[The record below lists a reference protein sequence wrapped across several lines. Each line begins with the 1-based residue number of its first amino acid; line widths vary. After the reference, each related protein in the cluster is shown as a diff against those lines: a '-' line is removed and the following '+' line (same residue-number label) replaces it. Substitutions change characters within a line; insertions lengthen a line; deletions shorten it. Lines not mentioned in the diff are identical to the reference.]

1 MSSASLAM
9 GRQTV
14 GRFATDHSI
23 VGIWLGAVAMLVWVM
38 IMVGGATR
46 LTDSGLSITEWQPI
60 LGIVPPLSDA
70 AWLEAFEKYKAI
82 PQYVLINKGMT
93 LDAFKAIYWWE
104 WAHRLLGRG
113 IGLVL
118 AVPLALL
125 WWRGLIS
132 RPTAL
137 AVLAIGGLVGL
148 QGLAGW
154 LMVQSGLGAGKIAVS
169 PYRLTFHLSLA
180 MLILALLVALF
191 LSVMRH
197 GDQPVRLRTSTR
209 SQVLTATALL
219 ALMALQIVVGGFV
232 AGTKA
237 GLTYTTWP
245 LMDGQ
250 LIPNGLG
257 VLTPWWLNL
266 AENVTTVQFAHRMLA
281 YAVVALALWHAACVW
296 RTADD
301 GAVRLSGAAVAVGVL
316 AQAALGIATLLTVAD
331 GRIPLALGVAHQG
344 GAALLLSALVWHVT
358 LLRRTAAPA
367 G

>member
-1 MSSASLAM
+1 MSSASLV
-9 GRQTV
+9 V
-14 GRFATDHSI
+14 GRAAGARRETDHHI
-23 VGIWLGAVAMLVWVM
+23 VGVWLGAVAAMVWVM

-60 LGIVPPLSDA
+60 LGTLPPLTDA

-82 PQYVLINKGMT
+82 PQYALINKGMS
-93 LDAFKAIYWWE
+93 LSAFKTIYWWE

-113 IGLVL
+113 IGLALALPL
-118 AVPLALL
+118 AVL

-132 RPTAL
+132 RPTAW

-148 QGLAGW
+148 QGLVGW

-180 MLILALLVALF
+180 MLILALLVGLF
-191 LSVMRH
+191 LTVIRRH
-197 GDQPVRLRTSTR
+197 DQPVRLRTTTR
-209 SQVLTATALL
+209 TQLGIAVALL
-219 ALMALQIVVGGFV
+219 VLLAAQIVVGGFV

-245 LMDGQ
+245 LMNGQ
-250 LIPNGLG
+250 FIPSGLG
-257 VLTPWWLNL
+257 SLTPWWLNL
-266 AENVTTVQFAHRMLA
+266 AENVTTIQFAHRIVA
-281 YAVVALALWHAACVW
+281 YALVALALWQAASVW

-301 GAVRLSGAAVAVGVL
+301 GAVRLSAAVLGLGAL
-316 AQAALGIATLLTVAD
+316 AQATLGIATLLAVAD

-344 GAALLLSALVWHVT
+344 GAATLLVVMVWHATV
-358 LLRRTAAPA
+358 LRRAAV
-367 G
+367 